1 MKLRIGCVVVGFLS
15 LVLSPV
21 QPTFAQAPAETSS
34 ALPRLV
40 RLGGTAKDLNGTP
53 LTGLVGITFTLYSEQ
68 TGGAAL
74 WLETQN
80 VTADSNG
87 HYTAL
92 LGSTKPDGLPA
103 ELFTYEQARWVGVQ
117 VSGQPEQPRV
127 LLVAVPYALK
137 AGDAETIAGLPASA
151 FVLANQETRNGAK
164 GASAPAS
171 ARVQKNSVPAANP
184 GVTGI
189 GVVGYIP
196 MWDTTSDIVDSV
208 IFQKSSAIGIAT
220 TAPAATLDVNGKA
233 DVRDTLTLFPKG
245 TDSTL
250 AINGTAFKVDQTG
263 KLTFVSTQTFSGAS
277 LALPSTTSASVG
289 VITLGGNRF
298 LHNFGTNNTFLGAG
312 AGNMAMTGT
321 GDNTAVGASALTANT
336 TGTNNSAL
344 GYLALGA
351 NTTGHGNSA
360 FGYLALSANT
370 TGIQN
375 EAFGSGTLSLN
386 TTGIQNSA
394 FGLAALGSNTTG
406 ASNSAFG
413 YGALNAN
420 TTGIQNEAFGIDAL
434 FVNTTGNGNAAFGG
448 GALAK
453 NTTGGSSATTGGN
466 SAFGNFALFTNT
478 TAGGNSAFGYTALT
492 ANSTGKN
499 NVAVGAAALA
509 KLTSGGGNI
518 AVGTGAGGNL
528 GAAESNNIYV
538 GNSGIAGESNTIRIG
553 FIGTQTAAFVAGI
566 SGKASPNGVAV
577 LVNGTGQLGT
587 TTSSRRFK
595 HQIADIGA
603 ESDVLMKLRP
613 VAFYYKPELD
623 ETQTRQYGLVAEEV
637 AQVAPQLVLF
647 GEDGTPQT
655 VRYHFVNAMLLN
667 EVQKQRQLVEEQ
679 QKTNEEQNNTIAR
692 QQEEIQDL
700 AARVVK
706 LETLLAAKR

>member
-40 RLGGTAKDLNGTP
+40 RLGGTVKDLNGTP

-103 ELFTYEQARWVGVQ
+103 ELFTSEQARWVGVQ

-386 TTGIQNSA
+386 TTGIQNAA